1 MNTHQTY
8 WIPDG
13 DLEPSEAMALA
24 VPTSA
29 KPRREVYRDLL
40 ARKLQK
46 AVDLEPREALAAM
59 EMSQEHL
66 PEIFQIAQDQPPK
79 YWGTALVMS
88 DTVSTLWSR
97 IDWGQPG
104 SLENL
109 PLQSLREVLEQMP

>member
-1 MNTHQTY
+1 MNTQQTY

-24 VPTSA
+24 VPASA

-40 ARKLQK
+40 ARKLQD
-46 AVDLEPREALAAM
+46 AIQLEPEEARAAM

-88 DTVSTLWSR
+88 DTVSSLLNR
-97 IDWGQPG
+97 IDWRQPG

-109 PLQSLREVLEQMP
+109 PPQSLLEVLEQLP